1 MRNYLLNR
9 RRAADMKC
17 EERLQYMSRDRLVSQ
32 PGLEE
37 IAAGVLEAACRAEY
51 VEPAPLAD
59 ILHEQ
64 IDYLVAHASTA
75 CAPGCA
81 DCTRLQQVQ
90 GWLLLPFR
98 GSRKVRGSRRAA

>member
-1 MRNYLLNR
+1 
-9 RRAADMKC
+9 
-17 EERLQYMSRDRLVSQ
+17 MSRDRLESETGAQ
-32 PGLEE
+32 S
-37 IAAGVLEAACRAEY
+37 IAARAQQSSRSADY
-51 VEPAPLAD
+51 MEPAPLGD

-64 IDYLVAHASTA
+64 LAYLIAHGSGS

-98 GSRKVRGSRRAA
+98 GNRRVRGSRRAA